1 MVDGYKFYK
10 GDEDIVVVERMEF
23 ASSIFNE
30 QYRQALQQLNN
41 MIGAPKEDI
50 PSVLAFC
57 GDRGEGKTSCMESVR
72 NMLMNREQ
80 EAVKS
85 YWGNNYPYL
94 SESSFAF
101 IKTID
106 PAFFDYNHNVLELI
120 LGRMFSEFDKEENIH
135 REGQTKKERDE
146 ASKKLQRSFYDAKR
160 CLTLMERALK
170 PGYDP
175 IEELDELSAGVSLAE
190 KMNELI
196 DNYLAFLYPN
206 TDASKRFLIISI
218 DDLDLNVKG
227 AYEMAEQI
235 RKYLV
240 SKHCI
245 VLISLK
251 VEQLIEVISN
261 YLDKQSAPEKNLDTP
276 AMASK
281 YLTKLIPMTNRVVMP
296 KVYDLCNSKLTVYED
311 QREVHFF
318 NSIKEAVVQLIY
330 LKTRF
335 LFYNSKGRVSPIVP
349 NNLRSLRHLI
359 GMLLDMSDFVNN
371 NTSIANK
378 NAFKAYFYHTW
389 TRQLTEENA
398 KTAQLLTGNTNTSE
412 LNKLVVMQLSRYIDR
427 SQATELVKNII
438 NANNYIYNVSI
449 GDVFYLINFLEMSN
463 VDEDLKQLLFFI
475 RSYYSIRLYEC
486 YDVITEQEG
495 ELYPE
500 PTLEGEVYKSD
511 GWFKR
516 TNQLQRLVNGS
527 FFTYLPDDMLPMTK
541 VDGDDFY
548 RDLRIYSAITPLYKD
563 TIKQLWSNI
572 TAYDV
577 LTDEEKADIRTHFRV
592 AEFLALTTKKSV
604 RQKEADRYVNVK
616 RDFPEPYYLTNYN
629 RSTGYLV
636 FDVMAPFYNV
646 VNLKYAY
653 GRFSYL
659 KSRSGNPTDFYQ
671 FALTHDWS
679 LLRRMMDFVRL
690 KEYNEENPDTPQKIE
705 NLEPLKDEDINGGLL
720 RLISNATIRNGDVLL
735 AMMEN
740 LTSMR
745 ADNHNIRDHISCLE
759 NFYHD
764 IINSEMRTY
773 TNSSN
778 NRPYVIRFAFLEAMI
793 ELMGNNK
800 ERQLLKSIYS
810 TGINKKGYSG
820 DEVLARFPRFFNL
833 FDKSKKNTAI
843 IEDMHK
849 TYPKESARLSEAQ
862 WKSLFP
868 ENKQYK
874 REQII
879 SILGKAMSDMV
890 GAEDDY
896 DEDELTF

>member
-1 MVDGYKFYK
+1 
-10 GDEDIVVVERMEF
+10 
-23 ASSIFNE
+23 
-30 QYRQALQQLNN
+30 
-41 MIGAPKEDI
+41 
-50 PSVLAFC
+50 
-57 GDRGEGKTSCMESVR
+57 
-72 NMLMNREQ
+72 
-80 EAVKS
+80 
-85 YWGNNYPYL
+85 
-94 SESSFAF
+94 
-101 IKTID
+101 
-106 PAFFDYNHNVLELI
+106 
-120 LGRMFSEFDKEENIH
+120 
-135 REGQTKKERDE
+135 
-146 ASKKLQRSFYDAKR
+146 
-160 CLTLMERALK
+160 
-170 PGYDP
+170 
-175 IEELDELSAGVSLAE
+175 
-190 KMNELI
+190 
-196 DNYLAFLYPN
+196 
-206 TDASKRFLIISI
+206 
-218 DDLDLNVKG
+218 
-227 AYEMAEQI
+227 
-235 RKYLV
+235 
-240 SKHCI
+240 
-245 VLISLK
+245 
-251 VEQLIEVISN
+251 
-261 YLDKQSAPEKNLDTP
+261 
-276 AMASK
+276 
-281 YLTKLIPMTNRVVMP
+281 
-296 KVYDLCNSKLTVYED
+296 
-311 QREVHFF
+311 
-318 NSIKEAVVQLIY
+318 
-330 LKTRF
+330 
-335 LFYNSKGRVSPIVP
+335 
-349 NNLRSLRHLI
+349 
-359 GMLLDMSDFVNN
+359 
-371 NTSIANK
+371 
-378 NAFKAYFYHTW
+378 
-389 TRQLTEENA
+389 
-398 KTAQLLTGNTNTSE
+398 
-412 LNKLVVMQLSRYIDR
+412 
-427 SQATELVKNII
+427 
-438 NANNYIYNVSI
+438 
-449 GDVFYLINFLEMSN
+449 
-463 VDEDLKQLLFFI
+463 
-475 RSYYSIRLYEC
+475 
-486 YDVITEQEG
+486 
-495 ELYPE
+495 
-500 PTLEGEVYKSD
+500 
-511 GWFKR
+511 
-516 TNQLQRLVNGS
+516 
-527 FFTYLPDDMLPMTK
+527 
-541 VDGDDFY
+541 
-548 RDLRIYSAITPLYKD
+548 
-563 TIKQLWSNI
+563 
-572 TAYDV
+572 
-577 LTDEEKADIRTHFRV
+577 
-592 AEFLALTTKKSV
+592 
-604 RQKEADRYVNVK
+604 
-616 RDFPEPYYLTNYN
+616 
-629 RSTGYLV
+629 
-636 FDVMAPFYNV
+636 MAPFYNV